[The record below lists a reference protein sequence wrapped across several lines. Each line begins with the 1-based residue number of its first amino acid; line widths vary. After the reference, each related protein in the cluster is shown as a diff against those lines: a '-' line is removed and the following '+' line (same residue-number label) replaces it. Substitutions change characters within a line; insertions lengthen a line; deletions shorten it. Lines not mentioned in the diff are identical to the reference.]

1 MLSKREQA
9 QNERR
14 LTAALTRACEAAK
27 AELVGFVWLTHRVD
41 YQNLRG
47 SLRVTW
53 VFDTEANRELALAG
67 GQQQLMADLTAE
79 AFSEA
84 GIVANPVSN
93 HLAFDSEEQCQR
105 IDAGDWEQRLARKGK
120 AGR

>member
-14 LTAALTRACEAAK
+14 LIAALTQACEAGK

-41 YQNLRG
+41 YQKLRG
-47 SLRVTW
+47 SLLVTW
-53 VFDTEANRELALAG
+53 VFDTEANRELALAR
-67 GQQQLMADLTAE
+67 GQAQLMADLTAN
-79 AFSEA
+79 AFSDA
-84 GIVANPVSN
+84 GILVSPVSN

-105 IDAGDWEQRLARKGK
+105 IDAGNWEQRLARKGK
-120 AGR
+120 KGR